1 MKIFRAF
8 PSDAYNTPC
17 VLAIGNFDGVHRGHM
32 TLLEC
37 AKKTAQNLQIKSA
50 VLTFSPHPR
59 QYFAVKAGRPDEAPT
74 TITSLRN
81 KLKSF
86 KKAQID
92 RIFLLRF
99 NDLLANL
106 TPESFI
112 ETVLVK
118 GLNIKS
124 LAVGEEFRFG
134 ANRSGTTDDLIHA
147 GRQLGFDVNVIP
159 AVTDDGIRIS
169 SSAVRKSLK
178 NNDFHEAEKLL
189 GSPYY
194 ISGHVF
200 HGDKR
205 GHDLGFPTA
214 NLPMRHFNPILSG
227 VYITLV
233 HGLAPTP
240 LPAVSVIGTR
250 PTVDETPRIVL
261 ETHILDYSQNCYGA
275 LIHVEFLKKLRDN
288 QKFANLQAL
297 MNAISRD
304 VETARIFFNNSENA
318 SLLKQKCQID
328 LISNREL

>member
-1 MKIFRAF
+1 MKIFRNF
-8 PSDAYNTPC
+8 PSDAKTTPC

-32 TLLEC
+32 ALLER
-37 AKKTAQNLQIKSA
+37 AGKTAKHLHMASA

-59 QYFAVKAGRPDEAPT
+59 QYFAIKAGQPDKAPT

-81 KLKSF
+81 KLQSF
-86 KKAQID
+86 HNARMD
-92 RIFLLRF
+92 RVFLLRF
-99 NDLLANL
+99 NDRIANL
-106 TPESFI
+106 TPLSFI
-112 ETVLVK
+112 ERVLVK

-124 LAVGEEFRFG
+124 LVVGEEFRFG
-134 ANRSGTTDDLIHA
+134 SHRSGTTDDLVLA
-147 GRQLGFDVNVIP
+147 GKQYGFDVHVIP
-159 AVTDDGIRIS
+159 AVVDNGNRIS
-169 SSAVRKSLK
+169 SSAVRKALK
-178 NNDFHEAEKLL
+178 NNDFIEVKKLL
-189 GSPYY
+189 GSPYH

-233 HGLAPTP
+233 HGLAPKP

-261 ETHILDYSQNCYGA
+261 ETHILDYSRNCYGA
-275 LIHVEFLKKLRDN
+275 LIHVAFLKKLRDN
-288 QKFANLQAL
+288 RKFANLKAL
-297 MNAISRD
+297 MNAISED

-318 SLLKQKCQID
+318 SLLEQNCQID
-328 LISNREL
+328 LISGREL